1 MRIALLIDSLG
12 SGGAQRQF
20 VGLASI
26 LKKEGFEVK
35 VFCYFDLPF
44 YADVLERDNIIYEV
58 IPNATRYYYRIQH
71 VGKALSNYAPQLV
84 IAYQETPSLIA
95 CFLKML
101 GAKWKLIVSERNT
114 TQKNTWR
121 EILRFNLY
129 RKANYVV
136 PNSYSQEN
144 FIRCHYGFL
153 NKKLHTIHNF
163 VDLSKF
169 QPIYRYSPH
178 EKREIIVVSSIWYS
192 KNTKIFIEAV
202 RILKSKC
209 NVPFHISWYGV
220 VDKTPYLMECLEK
233 VKKYDIS
240 DVISFLPKTRA
251 IVEKYQ
257 SSDIFCLPSLFEGTP
272 NALCEAISCGLP
284 VACSDVC
291 DNSRYVISNENGEL
305 FDPLSPSNIAD
316 VLANLVSKTDEELVA
331 MSKRSR
337 NIAIGAFDISRFGKA
352 YLDLIV

>member
-12 SGGAQRQF
+12 PGGAQRQF

-35 VFCYFDLPF
+35 VFCYFDFPF
-44 YADVLERDNIIYEV
+44 YADVLERENIVCEV
-58 IPNATRYYYRIQH
+58 IPNATQYYQRILR
-71 VGKALSNYAPQLV
+71 VGKVLSNYAPQLV

-101 GAKWKLIVSERNT
+101 GAKWRLIVSERNT
-114 TQKNTWR
+114 TQKITWK
-121 EILRFNLY
+121 ETLRFNLY
-129 RKANYVV
+129 RKADYVV

-144 FIRCHYGFL
+144 FIKRHYVFL

-169 QPIYRYSPH
+169 RPSHRYSPH
-178 EKREIIVVSSIWYS
+178 EKREIIVVSSICHS
-192 KNTKIFIEAV
+192 KNTKTFIEAV
-202 RILKSKC
+202 KILKSKC
-209 NVPFHISWYGV
+209 SIPFHISWYGV
-220 VDKTPYLMECLEK
+220 EDKRPYLMECIAKIQE
-233 VKKYDIS
+233 YDLL
-240 DVISFLPKTRA
+240 DVISFFPKTRD

-257 SSDIFCLPSLFEGTP
+257 ASDIFCLPSLFEGTP

-284 VACSDVC
+284 VACSNIC
-291 DNSRYVISNENGEL
+291 DNSRYVISNENGDL
-305 FDPLSPSNIAD
+305 FDPSSPSNIAD
-316 VLANLVSKTDEELVA
+316 VLAWLVCKTDEELMTMA
-331 MSKRSR
+331 MRSR
-337 NIAIGAFDISRFGKA
+337 DIAIGAFDIGRFRKA

>member
-1 MRIALLIDSLG
+1 
-12 SGGAQRQF
+12 
-20 VGLASI
+20 
-26 LKKEGFEVK
+26 
-35 VFCYFDLPF
+35 
-44 YADVLERDNIIYEV
+44 
-58 IPNATRYYYRIQH
+58 
-71 VGKALSNYAPQLV
+71 
-84 IAYQETPSLIA
+84 
-95 CFLKML
+95 
-101 GAKWKLIVSERNT
+101 
-114 TQKNTWR
+114 
-121 EILRFNLY
+121 
-129 RKANYVV
+129 
-136 PNSYSQEN
+136 
-144 FIRCHYGFL
+144 
-153 NKKLHTIHNF
+153 
-163 VDLSKF
+163 
-169 QPIYRYSPH
+169 
-178 EKREIIVVSSIWYS
+178 
-192 KNTKIFIEAV
+192 
-202 RILKSKC
+202 
-209 NVPFHISWYGV
+209 
-220 VDKTPYLMECLEK
+220 MECLEK